1 MKLHLGCGPHF
12 LEGWT
17 NVDYSFGAKVA
28 RIPLIGALSRALGL
42 FKIQWNPSIILHNLA
57 EPLPWPDASVDFI
70 YSSHTLEHLRR
81 EDGAR
86 LIAECHRVLK
96 PGGVL
101 RIVVPDLRS
110 CVDGYTSGSVPCED
124 FVESLMVLANK
135 GASWKQRLLGALDDG
150 HLHKCMYDTPGLVKI
165 LTKAGFAA
173 EGMAG
178 HDSRIPDIAKVEK
191 LERTVGAVV
200 VEGVK

>member
-12 LEGWT
+12 LEDWT
-17 NVDYSFGAKVA
+17 NVDYSFGAKIA
-28 RIPLIGALSRALGL
+28 RIPVIGRLSRALGL
-42 FKIQWNPSIILHNLA
+42 FKIQWNPRIVLHDLT
-57 EPLPWPDASVDFI
+57 EPLPWPDASADFI

-86 LIAECHRVLK
+86 LIGDCHRVLK

-110 CVDGYTSGSVPCED
+110 CVDAYTSGSVPCEE
-124 FVESLMVLANK
+124 FVESLMVLASK
-135 GASWKQRLLGALDDG
+135 GASWKQKLLGALDDG
-150 HLHKCMYDTPGLVKI
+150 HLHKCMYDTPGLVRI
-165 LTKAGFAA
+165 LTKAGFSAK
-173 EGMAG
+173 GMDG
-178 HDSRIPDIAKVEK
+178 QDSLIPDIREVEK
-191 LERTVGAVV
+191 LDRTRNAVV